1 LIETKM
7 LVSPEKARGAFYT
20 PLPLAEF
27 IAGWA
32 IRNPNDRVMEPSAG
46 SAAFL
51 EAAALAFRALGADPR
66 KHQIQAY
73 EIDAESARQS
83 AEALNAQSVRANVIA
98 QDFFDV
104 IPSDNFDAVIG
115 NPPYVRYQHFAGEFR
130 AKAQRAAL
138 AQGVRLPGLASSWA
152 AFVVHAA
159 GFLKPSGRLGLVL
172 PAELLTVNYAAPI
185 RQFLMQRF
193 AHVRL
198 VLFSSRVF
206 PDVEAEVLLLLAEGT
221 GPSGT
226 CELVQADG
234 IESLSSVIP
243 ESWSPNAS
251 GEKWTTALLRPEELH
266 AYSRLASSD
275 SFTPLENYGHVDLGM
290 VTGNNDFF
298 TVGRSEARKL
308 KLPSHELLRISPAG
322 SRHLRK
328 LTYTRSD
335 WERMANTGANV
346 YLVRPRGEP
355 SAAAS
360 RLFRSGVKQGVQAAY
375 KCRVRDPW
383 WRVPLVGI
391 PDMFVTYMNHDTVR
405 LVTNTARVR
414 HLNSVHGLS
423 LNADVRAIALNL
435 LPLASLNSLSLL
447 GAELVGRSYGGGVL
461 KVEPRE
467 AMKLPVPSAALL
479 RQSEPAL
486 ARLKACIDSRPL
498 RDQTLM
504 QIVKAV
510 DDILLVGSI
519 GLTDDDVT
527 ALSRARA
534 TFVGRRTAGRNH
546 VI

>member
-1 LIETKM
+1 
-7 LVSPEKARGAFYT
+7 
-20 PLPLAEF
+20 
-27 IAGWA
+27 
-32 IRNPNDRVMEPSAG
+32 
-46 SAAFL
+46 
-51 EAAALAFRALGADPR
+51 
-66 KHQIQAY
+66 
-73 EIDAESARQS
+73 
-83 AEALNAQSVRANVIA
+83 
-98 QDFFDV
+98 
-104 IPSDNFDAVIG
+104 
-115 NPPYVRYQHFAGEFR
+115 
-130 AKAQRAAL
+130 
-138 AQGVRLPGLASSWA
+138 
-152 AFVVHAA
+152 
-159 GFLKPSGRLGLVL
+159 
-172 PAELLTVNYAAPI
+172 
-185 RQFLMQRF
+185 
-193 AHVRL
+193 
-198 VLFSSRVF
+198 
-206 PDVEAEVLLLLAEGT
+206 
-221 GPSGT
+221 
-226 CELVQADG
+226 
-234 IESLSSVIP
+234 
-243 ESWSPNAS
+243 
-251 GEKWTTALLRPEELH
+251 
-266 AYSRLASSD
+266 
-275 SFTPLENYGHVDLGM
+275 
-290 VTGNNDFF
+290 
-298 TVGRSEARKL
+298 
-308 KLPSHELLRISPAG
+308 
-322 SRHLRK
+322 
-328 LTYTRSD
+328 
-335 WERMANTGANV
+335 MANTGANV